1 MYTDAF
7 LTGVAFGSGSLCGF
21 IIVAF
26 IWKATEYVISEL
38 PFYLYKIKEWLRAKE
53 NCSSSE
59 RARRRSRNDF

>member
-38 PFYLYKIKEWLRAKE
+38 PFYLYKNQRMAQINEE
-53 NCSSSE
+53 
-59 RARRRSRNDF
+59 

>member
-26 IWKATEYVISEL
+26 ICKATEYVISEL
-38 PFYLYKIKEWLRAKE
+38 PFYLYKIKEWLR
-53 NCSSSE
+53 
-59 RARRRSRNDF
+59 